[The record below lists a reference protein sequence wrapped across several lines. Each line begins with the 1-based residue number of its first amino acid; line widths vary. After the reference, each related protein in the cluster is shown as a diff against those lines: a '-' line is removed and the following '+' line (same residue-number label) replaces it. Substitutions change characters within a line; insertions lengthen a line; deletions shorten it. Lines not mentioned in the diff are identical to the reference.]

1 MCPGFELAD
10 QPLFRD
16 FLHQRLSTQIRRH
29 MVATRIGKPFTGQ
42 GFDDREWSLWVVSRL
57 EVGLTRLEP

>member
-16 FLHQRLSTQIRRH
+16 CLHQRLSTQIRHH

-42 GFDDREWSLWVVSRL
+42 GFDDRE
-57 EVGLTRLEP
+57 